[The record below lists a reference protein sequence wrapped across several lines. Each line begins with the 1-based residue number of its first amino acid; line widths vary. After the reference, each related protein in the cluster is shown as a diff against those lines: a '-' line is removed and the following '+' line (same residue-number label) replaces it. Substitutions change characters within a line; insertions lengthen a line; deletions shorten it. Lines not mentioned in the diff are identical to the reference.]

1 MNDIIDLQ
9 KKITLKATAPST
21 FYINLFASLTHI
33 GAGASF
39 FLFPPETRLNL
50 VGVLPL
56 KVWAII
62 FISHGIIKLFLLPFA
77 DVTIW
82 KYIRAMMLVAIIF
95 DIWWLM
101 EAVSAILV
109 YGLIGVLVLVASLW
123 FFLITTQISGYLYF
137 TPQIDKTERIKN
149 AIE

>member
-1 MNDIIDLQ
+1 MNEIMELQ

-39 FLFPPETRLNL
+39 FLFPPETKLNL

-56 KVWAII
+56 RVWSFI
-62 FISHGIIKLFLLPFA
+62 FISHGIIKLTLLPFA
-77 DVTIW
+77 DVSSW
-82 KYIRAMMLVAIIF
+82 KYVRGMMVVAIIF
-95 DIWWLM
+95 DIWWML
-101 EAVSAILV
+101 ETVSAILV
-109 YGLIGVLVLVASLW
+109 NGLIGVLVLVISLW

-137 TPQIDKTERIKN
+137 TPSIDKTEKVKDVIK
-149 AIE
+149 